1 MDSVVKKMADMANK
15 TSTGNAG
22 SFAGQLMQVLSES
35 EFQTHVW
42 HLQTTMYSQH
52 MALGGYY
59 DAINGLK
66 DSLIETYQGLHG
78 VRVSGNMDIKIDST
92 WSESKVMPYFKSL
105 RTKLDGMYTN
115 HYLTPGSLKNI
126 MDEIIALVGKTEYL
140 LTLKH

>member
-35 EFQTHVW
+35 HIQSHWW
-42 HLQTTMYSQH
+42 HLQCDVYSQH
-52 MALGGYY
+52 MALGNYY
-59 DAINGLK
+59 GAIEDLK
-66 DSLIETYQGLHG
+66 DSLLETYQGLHG
-78 VRVSGNMDIKIDST
+78 TRISGNGDMKIDT
-92 WSESKVMPYFKSL
+92 VWTAAKVLPYFKSL

-115 HYLTPGSLKNI
+115 QYLTPGSLKNI

-140 LTLKH
+140 LTLKG